1 MINSVS
7 VARVESYEGDALI
20 NAVEA
25 FFEAS
30 PSVKNINANT
40 KILLKP
46 NLVAKHPPQH
56 AVTTHPAV
64 LRAVI
69 LACKKH
75 GASAKNIIVADS
87 SGGIYNPIRM
97 QNVYRTAGLLAV
109 CKEQNVCAY
118 DTCKYKEVPVK
129 NGILV
134 NKFEIIE
141 PAIEADFIINLPKFK
156 THMMTGL
163 TAATKNMFGVIPGLQ
178 KAQWHVE
185 FADKMRFGHMIIDLY
200 ETITPTLN
208 ILDAVLGMQGDGP
221 AGGDPRHAGL
231 MLASENALNLDL
243 AAAYLMQLD
252 AKQVPY
258 LNAAMQ
264 RGLCSESFAQADL
277 IGDISAFV
285 PFTDWQMARNYA
297 SGKGANVNFSAN
309 VSPAFRPFLEF
320 AERTLS
326 PYPAVI
332 KQKCIGCA
340 KCAEICPKQIITLK
354 NKKATIHASQC
365 IRCFCCHEMCPVK
378 AIDLKRLGVWQ
389 KQ

>member
-7 VARVESYEGDALI
+7 VARVESYEGDAI
-20 NAVEA
+20 IKAVET
-25 FFEAS
+25 FFETS
-30 PSVKNINANT
+30 PSVKNISTST

-46 NLVAKHPPQH
+46 NLVAKHPPEH

-75 GASAKNIIVADS
+75 GASENNIIVADS

-97 QNVYRTAGLLAV
+97 QSVYRAAGLLEI
-109 CKEQNVCAY
+109 CKEQNVKAY
-118 DTCKYKEVPVK
+118 DECKYKEVKVK
-129 NGILV
+129 NGKLV
-134 NKFEIIE
+134 SKFEIIE
-141 PAIEADFIINLPKFK
+141 PAIEADLIINLPKLK

-185 FADKMRFGHMIIDLY
+185 FSDKMRFGHMIIDLY
-200 ETITPTLN
+200 QTITPTLN
-208 ILDAVLGMQGDGP
+208 ILDAVIGMQGDGP
-221 AGGDPRHAGL
+221 SGGQARHAGL

-243 AAAYLMQLD
+243 AAADLINLQ

-258 LNAAMQ
+258 LNAAME
-264 RGLCSESFAQADL
+264 RGLCAENFNKVDL
-277 IGDISAFV
+277 IGEVEAFV

-297 SGKGANVNFSAN
+297 EGQGANVNFSAQ
-309 VSPAFRPFLEF
+309 VSPALRPFLEF

-340 KCAEICPKQIITLK
+340 KCAEICPKRIISLK
-354 NKKATIHASQC
+354 NKKATIYASKC

-378 AIDLKRLGVWQ
+378 AIDLKKLGMWQ
-389 KQ
+389 K